1 VVEHAHLDP
10 HRQAFLRRRLH
21 RFLQLLRLDGHP
33 DDAGEGV
40 HHPNARLERARSDG
54 AKQVHDADVSGGDDH
69 EHGRQTDDDAEPRKP
84 RSGGDTA
91 FELRRETGQDDGREY
106 QTDGDDNGH
115 NPSFSGL
122 RVHRQASR
130 PLFSTDF
137 AALFRSNECAVLIN
151 RRSAE
156 AQKRRRTGGQKGR
169 RRKGAGEPAACPI
182 SPRLISGS
190 IEPGL

>member
-130 PLFSTDF
+130 PLFPTDF
-137 AALFRSNECAVLIN
+137 AALFDRT
-151 RRSAE
+151 SAQFWSGEE
-156 AQKRRRTGGQKGR
+156 AQGQEDRRAGGQEGEGKKGTR
-169 RRKGAGEPAACPI
+169 QV
-182 SPRLISGS
+182 SRLLVRSR
-190 IEPGL
+190 PG